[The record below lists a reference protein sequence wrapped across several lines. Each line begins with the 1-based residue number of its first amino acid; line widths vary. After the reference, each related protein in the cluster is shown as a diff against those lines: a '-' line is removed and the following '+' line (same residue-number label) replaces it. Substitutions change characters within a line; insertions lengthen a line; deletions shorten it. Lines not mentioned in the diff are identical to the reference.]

1 MSGPPG
7 GGGPGRLV
15 AVEGID
21 GCGKSTQ
28 ARLLAE
34 ATGARLTFEPGG
46 TRLGQVLRAVMLG
59 DHRIALSERAE
70 ALLMVADRAQH
81 VAELIE
87 PAMAAGR
94 WVVTD
99 RFSGSTLAYQ
109 GSGRGLDV
117 TALRGLVDWGAGGRW
132 PDLSVLV
139 DVPPEVARDRMA
151 ASSPDRLERLEP
163 DFHRRVRE
171 GFLRQASEDPRT
183 WLVVDGSGTVDRV
196 AAAVA
201 QGVRERLG
209 WPVGAVPS

>member
-1 MSGPPG
+1 VSTPPR
-7 GGGPGRLV
+7 GGGPGRLI
-15 AVEGID
+15 ALEGID

-34 ATGARLTFEPGG
+34 AVGAQLTFEPGD
-46 TRLGQVLRAVMLG
+46 TRLGRVLRAVMLG
-59 DHRIALSERAE
+59 DDRIALSDRAE
-70 ALLMVADRAQH
+70 ALLMAADRAQH
-81 VAELIE
+81 VAELIG
-87 PAMAAGR
+87 PALGAGR
-94 WVVTD
+94 WIVTD

-117 TALRGLVDWGAGGRW
+117 VALRTLVDWAAAGRW

-139 DVPPEVARDRMA
+139 DVPPDVARDRME

-171 GFLRQASEDPRT
+171 GFLRQASEEPRA
-183 WLVVDGSGTVDRV
+183 WLVVDGTATADRV
-196 AAAVA
+196 AVAVA

-209 WPVGAVPS
+209 WPEEAISS